1 MWHVFVSS
9 FGVTAA
15 ILVIGGYILLQWQR
29 NRHRYE
35 LMRAALEK
43 GITVFPDRSPYWLL
57 SLRQGAA
64 IFALGIGLLVVGG
77 VGYVMV
83 HGVQPPDVPV
93 AQSIMTAIDKEL
105 PLPRGPE
112 EKLNPPFSD
121 RPRPPMPNPVL
132 ERWHRAEIQKTVG
145 LVTMGCGLVLM
156 LLGIVRIGFARV
168 ERKYSLDV
176 K

>member
-43 GITVFPDRSPYWLL
+43 GITAFPDRSPYWLL

-64 IFALGIGLLVVGG
+64 ILALGVGLLVVGG
-77 VGYVMV
+77 VGYAMV
-83 HGVQPPDVPV
+83 HGVQPPDVSI
-93 AQSIMTAIDKEL
+93 AQSSMTAIDKEL
-105 PLPRGPE
+105 SSPRGPE
-112 EKLNPPFSD
+112 EKLNPPRPD
-121 RPRPPMPNPVL
+121 RPKPPMPNPVL
-132 ERWHRAEIQKTVG
+132 ERWHRAENQKTAG
-145 LVTMGCGLVLM
+145 LVTMGCGFVLM

>member
-1 MWHVFVSS
+1 MWHFFVSS

-64 IFALGIGLLVVGG
+64 ILALGVGLLVVGG
-77 VGYVMV
+77 VGYAMF
-83 HGVQPPDVPV
+83 HEVQPPDVSI
-93 AQSIMTAIDKEL
+93 AQSSMTAIDKEL
-105 PLPRGPE
+105 SSPRGPE
-112 EKLNPPFSD
+112 EKLNPPRPD
-121 RPRPPMPNPVL
+121 RPKPPIPNPVL
-132 ERWHRAEIQKTVG
+132 ERWHRAENQKTVG
-145 LVTMGCGLVLM
+145 LVTMGCGAVLM

-168 ERKYSLDV
+168 ERKCSLDA